1 MLPSQAACRRRGL
14 LRRVAAAQAVL
25 AASELQ
31 FFMSEPDTCAHTHP
45 PPRPSTQTPLSS
57 RCNSPCVK
65 WHTFVLETGVGT
77 GLRSRQVAR
86 LRQHEGGEV
95 ILRPGSP
102 PDDLDGHSGH
112 AMARSTAG
120 LKARGLPTAVCKHHN
135 GHVLSRRQMPA
146 QASADGAAWTHVY
159 LGPSPVRDGDPG
171 PDRCPGWEEGSKQR
185 RTLLTSWSTWHVQA
199 QALARRMTQA
209 HPEPAS
215 SPVSGRSAAWCPRY
229 PVLNICTSTVQRRN
243 TCPSDC
249 RRLLVGA

>member
-1 MLPSQAACRRRGL
+1 MAHVCAGNRCRHRVKVSTGGPASSARRWRGD
-14 LRRVAAAQAVL
+14 L
-25 AASELQ
+25 ASWL
-31 FFMSEPDTCAHTHP
+31 
-45 PPRPSTQTPLSS
+45 
-57 RCNSPCVK
+57 
-65 WHTFVLETGVGT
+65 
-77 GLRSRQVAR
+77 
-86 LRQHEGGEV
+86 
-95 ILRPGSP
+95 P

-229 PVLNICTSTVQRRN
+229 PVLNMCTSTVQRRN